1 VLQFASLSFDVS
13 VMDMFVPLLAGG
25 RVVLVPPETLRSPPR
40 LAALMQAAGV
50 TYACLT
56 PSVLNLLTGY
66 DFPGLRSL
74 VSGGEELPSELARAW
89 LRPGLGFWNTYGPT
103 EAAVVTTFTILD
115 AGTQMPPPIGR
126 PLPNYRAYV
135 LDGQL
140 NPVPVGVVGELHI
153 GGAGVARG
161 YLNRPALTSERF
173 IADPFSGVGGA
184 RMYKSGDLVRRR
196 GDGSIVFA
204 GRADGQVKIRG
215 LRIELGEIET
225 ALAAQPAVAQAVV
238 TVVTDPA
245 GEKQLA
251 GYLRPEPGTEPDLA
265 GVRFGLAQALPDYM
279 IPAYLV
285 TVESFA
291 LNASGKIDKAAL
303 PAPQAPAQ
311 AGHVPPA
318 TLIEIMMVDM
328 YATLLG
334 REQVGAA
341 DSFFEIGG
349 SSLQA
354 MRLVSMMA
362 DELEVDIG
370 VAEVFLAPTPR
381 QLAALLRDK
390 HGLDDAGLDDA
401 GDAERL
407 QQGPAPQ
414 EPAACPAGRSGAAA
428 LTMEEERT
436 C

>member
-1 VLQFASLSFDVS
+1 
-13 VMDMFVPLLAGG
+13 
-25 RVVLVPPETLRSPPR
+25 
-40 LAALMQAAGV
+40 
-50 TYACLT
+50 
-56 PSVLNLLTGY
+56 
-66 DFPGLRSL
+66 
-74 VSGGEELPSELARAW
+74 
-89 LRPGLGFWNTYGPT
+89 
-103 EAAVVTTFTILD
+103 
-115 AGTQMPPPIGR
+115 
-126 PLPNYRAYV
+126 
-135 LDGQL
+135 
-140 NPVPVGVVGELHI
+140 
-153 GGAGVARG
+153 
-161 YLNRPALTSERF
+161 
-173 IADPFSGVGGA
+173 
-184 RMYKSGDLVRRR
+184 
-196 GDGSIVFA
+196 
-204 GRADGQVKIRG
+204 
-215 LRIELGEIET
+215 
-225 ALAAQPAVAQAVV
+225 
-238 TVVTDPA
+238 
-245 GEKQLA
+245 
-251 GYLRPEPGTEPDLA
+251 
-265 GVRFGLAQALPDYM
+265 M